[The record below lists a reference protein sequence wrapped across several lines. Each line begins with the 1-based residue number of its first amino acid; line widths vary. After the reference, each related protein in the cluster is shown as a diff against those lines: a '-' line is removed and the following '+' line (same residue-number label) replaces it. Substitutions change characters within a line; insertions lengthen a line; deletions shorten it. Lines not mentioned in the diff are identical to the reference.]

1 MVNGGEFERQDRN
14 NLEVFKYDAGE
25 GWITLSETVI

>member
-14 NLEVFKYDAGE
+14 NLGVFKYDARE
-25 GWITLSETVI
+25 GWIR